1 MNPLHDASRMA
12 EPGIP
17 QAMIEAGI
25 KHMSAW
31 HGTKEGLD
39 DHANAV
45 LLDLA
50 YASTATIYVYILS
63 DHVAQGILGLPSM
76 MLQFLRIAYQLGR
89 RSPAKPLYFPIAE
102 DETGPD
108 PEKGDPE

>member
-17 QAMIEAGI
+17 QQMIDLGL

-39 DHANAV
+39 DHADSV
-45 LLDLA
+45 LTDLA
-50 YASTATIYVYILS
+50 YASTATIYSYFLAGE
-63 DHVAQGILGLPSM
+63 VAQGILGLPTLL
-76 MLQFLRIAYQLGR
+76 LQFLRIAYQMGR

-108 PEKGDPE
+108 PP